1 MYQVNLPFQGQPSKL
16 PPIAAY
22 LLGDFLRSDHVSF
35 WDHNPSM
42 SAIFLSDTADQ
53 RSYMKSCYH
62 KNCDSLS
69 HVTSEMLQFLQKTT
83 DTILATVNDVTKL
96 SCNGTTTTTTTGKMA
111 VGKKKIRTR
120 RKTLSWVFYSGI
132 CRSLLVL
139 LSSYLICCAAYLIYG
154 LVVVGIWGSRET
166 NFFTRKSITN
176 IFHKCLSSL
185 KILSD
190 KNVAVHQIGCGF
202 FFFAFP
208 LIVED
213 LRRNTN

>member
-16 PPIAAY
+16 SY
-22 LLGDFLRSDHVSF
+22 REYNLLGDFLRSDHMSF
-35 WDHNPSM
+35 WNHYPSM

-53 RSYMKSCYH
+53 RGYMKSCYH
-62 KNCDSLS
+62 QNCDNLS

-139 LSSYLICCAAYLIYG
+139 LSSYLICCTAYLIYG

-190 KNVAVHQIGCGF
+190 KNVAVRQIGCGL